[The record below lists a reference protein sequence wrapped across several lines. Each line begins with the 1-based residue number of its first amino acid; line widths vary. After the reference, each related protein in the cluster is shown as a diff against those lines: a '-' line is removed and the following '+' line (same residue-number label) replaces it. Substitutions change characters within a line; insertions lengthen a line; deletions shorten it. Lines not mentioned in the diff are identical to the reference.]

1 MQFVD
6 LLGSNACAVC
16 DGRISL
22 ETFLGD
28 EACFFGWYVGE
39 QGDYVK
45 IDKKVRLTEG
55 EVLDDV
61 DELT

>member
-1 MQFVD
+1 MD
-6 LLGSNACAVC
+6 LFGSEACAVC
-16 DGRISL
+16 DGRVSL

-39 QGDYVK
+39 EVDYVK
-45 IDKKVRLTEG
+45 TDKKVRVTEF
-55 EVLDDV
+55 EVLDDA

>member
-1 MQFVD
+1 MD
-6 LLGSNACAVC
+6 LFWSEACAVC

-39 QGDYVK
+39 QRDYIK
-45 IDKKVRLTEG
+45 TDKKVRLTEF

-61 DELT
+61 NELT

>member
-1 MQFVD
+1 MRSVT
-6 LLGSNACAVC
+6 CRV
-16 DGRISL
+16 SL

-45 IDKKVRLTEG
+45 TDKKVRLTEF